1 MPTKPALL
9 DQGLSGSRDRGKEL
23 AIRLSAPLTIGI
35 VAVDATSA
43 TSSLAANR
51 RAPAGSHR
59 RSITQP
65 RYSTD
70 AAACEA
76 LCRAANATIVCSPR
90 PAHALLGSLQ
100 A

>member
-9 DQGLSGSRDRGKEL
+9 DQGLSGSRDRRQNWLFGSP
-23 AIRLSAPLTIGI
+23 RHLTIGI

-43 TSSLAANR
+43 TSSLAATGAR
-51 RAPAGSHR
+51 LLAVTGEAF
-59 RSITQP
+59 TQP

-76 LCRAANATIVCSPR
+76 LCRAATPPSCSPR